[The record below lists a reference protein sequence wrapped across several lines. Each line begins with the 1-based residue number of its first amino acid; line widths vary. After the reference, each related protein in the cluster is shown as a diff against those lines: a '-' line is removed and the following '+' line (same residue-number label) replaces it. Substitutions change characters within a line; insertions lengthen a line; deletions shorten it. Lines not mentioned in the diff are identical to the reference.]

1 MLRQRRNKLVFE
13 LEAAIFRQNFRQVGF
28 EPVMGFRGSVAE
40 ELFEVEIVHEKWIAD
55 SMNEQRNMLRR
66 LSQFYKLLDRIR
78 SCDSVDPVKI
88 VELRRDVIF
97 KKRSNQNKKFLE
109 FGVRE
114 IFENLKIKTANLQN
128 SD

>member
-1 MLRQRRNKLVFE
+1 
-13 LEAAIFRQNFRQVGF
+13 
-28 EPVMGFRGSVAE
+28 
-40 ELFEVEIVHEKWIAD
+40 
-55 SMNEQRNMLRR
+55 MNEQRNMLRR
-66 LSQFYKLLDRIR
+66 LSQFDKLLDRIGG
-78 SCDSVDPVKI
+78 CDSVDPVKI